1 MKRDIMAK
9 GLVFLTG
16 GVIGSIATWFVVKN
30 KYEQIISDKNE
41 EIEFLR
47 DRYSSKKTDEENTK
61 TTHEDVDDTTN
72 INVKE
77 IRDKVQKLGYANESI
92 MKERTESK
100 SMNRPYVIPPEETW
114 EQDYPTI
121 SLTFYEKD
129 KVLTDEK
136 DKIIK
141 NSIELVGDDFAEH
154 FGEYEDDCV
163 YVRNDDLG
171 VYYEILRDHSAYSEV
186 MR

>member
-1 MKRDIMAK
+1 MKTDIISK

-16 GVIGSIATWFVVKN
+16 GIIGSITTWLVVKA
-30 KYEQIISDKNE
+30 KYEQTISDKNE

-47 DRYSSKKTDEENTK
+47 DRYSSKKNGEEIAKEEHKEIDNVRETS
-61 TTHEDVDDTTN
+61 
-72 INVKE
+72 VKE
-77 IRDKVQKLGYANESI
+77 IRDKVQELGYINENI
-92 MKERTESK
+92 MKERNESK
-100 SMNRPYVIPPEETW
+100 NMNKPYVIPPEETW

-129 KVLTDEK
+129 RVLTDEK

-141 NSIELVGDDFAEH
+141 NSSELVGDDFASH

-163 YVRNDDLG
+163 YVRNDNLG
-171 VYYEILRDHSAYSEV
+171 VYYEILRDESAYSEV
-186 MR
+186 IR